1 MVVHESPETLEKPI
15 ILDTSIGVQGVNLNS
30 GKSEQVVRLI
40 RSISDECLR
49 PESVDQYNQ
58 ASDSVSMTSALDNR
72 SDSILGHDFLKPF
85 KRRDTNN
92 ISLVPADFSISE
104 NNFKVNVDGGNGSR
118 LSSRRNS
125 GSIRKG
131 SIRSSNTFTFETLPE
146 YPNIPH
152 DLGENIEVI
161 FFK

>member
-1 MVVHESPETLEKPI
+1 MKSSTVVQESRDNLEKPI
-15 ILDTSIGVQGVNLNS
+15 NIGLQDVNLIPRKNE
-30 GKSEQVVRLI
+30 KIIKKII

-49 PESVDQYNQ
+49 PDSVDQYHH
-58 ASDSVSMTSALDNR
+58 ASDSISMTSALDIR
-72 SDSILGHDFLKPF
+72 SDSILGCDFLKPF

-104 NNFKVNVDGGNGSR
+104 NNFKVNVDGGSR

-125 GSIRKG
+125 GIRKG

-146 YPNIPH
+146 YPNIQH
-152 DLGENIEVI
+152 DLGENIEVG
-161 FFK
+161 K